1 MISRA
6 ICNNR
11 MNIVPYSITI
21 SHVVLM
27 AYIHSASHNGVE
39 LGSSRERKND
49 RDKMIIAEEVMTL
62 AILLLIVLL
71 ICHAI
76 MPHIDKYP
84 SRIIGKRN
92 PMICNS

>member
-1 MISRA
+1 M
-6 ICNNR
+6 
-11 MNIVPYSITI
+11 PYSITI